1 MRILFITFFFL
12 FIHVAFSQP
21 FVVLPDNNLRDKLI
35 ASYPQV
41 MQGNFLDVSKAALL
55 SGILDIRFANIVD
68 ATGIQY
74 FKNITTLDLSNNQLT
89 TVPNISS
96 ITGLVNFYASNNK
109 LTSLSNM
116 ASLNLIDF
124 QAVNNKL
131 STFPD
136 LSGST
141 GLLSLYCSNNNLTQF
156 PPLSQFPQLYNL
168 VAGENPITATF
179 IDVRPCI
186 NLRELHVHK
195 TGIDTIIGLEKLT
208 NLTTLYAWS
217 NNIKSFKALN
227 LLTPLTICVIFDNP
241 FSEIPYIQ
249 NKTALNMLNVCSAL
263 LTFEDIQPILQST
276 PPTTFY
282 YSPQRTIPFANITA
296 RADNNYSLS
305 YPVPA
310 PLSTNRYVWK
320 KNGVVIDSSAS
331 PTYTFSPLK
340 SSDAGSYELK
350 VYNTS
355 VTSLTLTTNT
365 FTITVVPCIELQIPN
380 VTIVSKDCSKG
391 YTIDF
396 SQNQIS
402 GGTAP
407 FTYELVTPLT
417 RKNISYPLVENI
429 EAGNYFLKVVDAKL
443 CSATNDFSLN
453 KIEDCDPVITP
464 NGDGVTD
471 TYYVEKKGK
480 VTVYDLQRVL
490 VNTLQA
496 PVVWD
501 GTDRN
506 GKLLD
511 TGFYI
516 LIIEGEKPI
525 YLTIIR

>member
-12 FIHVAFSQP
+12 SINVSFSQT
-21 FVVLPDNNLRDKLI
+21 VMLPDNNLRDKLI

-41 MQGNFLDVSKAALL
+41 MQGNLLDISKAALL
-55 SGILDIRFANIVD
+55 SGTLNVSFANIAD
-68 ATGIQY
+68 ATGVQY

-109 LTSLSNM
+109 LTSLPNM
-116 ASLNLIDF
+116 SSLNLIDF

-141 GLLSLYCSNNNLTQF
+141 GLTTLYCSNNNLTQF
-156 PPLSQFPQLYNL
+156 PPLSQFPQLYIL
-168 VAGENPITATF
+168 VAGQNPIIASF

-208 NLTTLYAWS
+208 SLTTLYAWS

-263 LTFEDIQPILQST
+263 LTFEDIQPVLQN
-276 PPTTFY
+276 PPATFY
-282 YSPQRTIPFANITA
+282 YAPQRSIPFIDITA
-296 RADNNYSLS
+296 RAQNNLTLS
-305 YPVPA
+305 YPVNT
-310 PLSTNRYVWK
+310 PLSTNIYVWMK
-320 KNGVVIDSSAS
+320 DGLIIDSSAS
-331 PTYTFSPLK
+331 PTYSFNPLT
-340 SSDAGSYELK
+340 SSDAGTYQLK
-350 VYNTS
+350 VYNTTI
-355 VTSLTLTTNT
+355 TSLILSTNT
-365 FTITVVPCIELQIPN
+365 FDISVLPCIELNIPS
-380 VTIVSKDCSKG
+380 VTTISTDCSKG

-396 SQNQIS
+396 SQNQQA

-407 FTYELVTPLT
+407 FIYEIATSTSRKTITYPKV
-417 RKNISYPLVENI
+417 NNV
-429 EAGNYFLKVVDAKL
+429 EAGNYFLTVTDAKN
-443 CSATNDFSLN
+443 CKATDNFTLN
-453 KIEDCDPVITP
+453 KIDNCDPVLTP
-464 NGDGVTD
+464 NGDGITD
-471 TYYVEKKGK
+471 TYFIELTGK
-480 VTVYDLQRVL
+480 VSVYDLKRTL
-490 VNTLQA
+490 VNSLQA
-496 PVVWD
+496 PIIWD

-506 GKLLD
+506 GILLD
-511 TGFYI
+511 AGFYI
-516 LIIEGEKPI
+516 LIKEGEKPI